1 MATPL
6 PAVPPPPGPAPVDTP
21 PPPESRDPLA
31 DRANAAALDATLSKG
46 RAALFDAT
54 LDRPIP
60 SRMQPPAPNA
70 PSSPGAARRRFA
82 RKMEALDARRDRA
95 AFAHEV
101 AKRQGA
107 ARVATAQEFEDVR
120 KRSRARTQAALRA
133 QRAEAVARNR
143 QLLADLEAAE
153 AKADAALSG
162 KSTAAVAL
170 RNAAK
175 GVFVAAAEFGPVWN
189 YCERPSSTFTPSS
202 RRVYVGRPKFEF
214 HTGSDPKSSSRS
226 GASAWKSW
234 KH

>member
-6 PAVPPPPGPAPVDTP
+6 PAVPPPPGPAPDATP
-21 PPPESRDPLA
+21 PPAEPERDPLA

-46 RAALFDAT
+46 RNALFDAT

-60 SRMQPPAPNA
+60 SRMQPVSREAPA
-70 PSSPGAARRRFA
+70 SPGAARRRFA

-133 QRAEAVARNR
+133 QRAEAVLRRA
-143 QLLADLEAAE
+143 
-153 AKADAALSG
+153 G
-162 KSTAAVAL
+162 ITFHAL
-170 RNAAK
+170 RRLD
-175 GVFVAAAEFGPVWN
+175 GVEA
-189 YCERPSSTFTPSS
+189 
-202 RRVYVGRPKFEF
+202 
-214 HTGSDPKSSSRS
+214 H
-226 GASAWKSW
+226 
-234 KH
+234 

>member
-6 PAVPPPPGPAPVDTP
+6 PAVPPPPGQAPDATP
-21 PPPESRDPLA
+21 PPPDPRDPLA
-31 DRANAAALDATLSKG
+31 DRANAAALEATLSKG

-60 SRMQPPAPNA
+60 SRMQPPLPNA
-70 PSSPGAARRRFA
+70 PASPGAARRRFA

-133 QRAEAVARNR
+133 QRAEAVSSC
-143 QLLADLEAAE
+143 ADV
-153 AKADAALSG
+153 
-162 KSTAAVAL
+162 TFHAL
-170 RNAAK
+170 RLLD
-175 GVFVAAAEFGPVWN
+175 GVEA
-189 YCERPSSTFTPSS
+189 
-202 RRVYVGRPKFEF
+202 
-214 HTGSDPKSSSRS
+214 H
-226 GASAWKSW
+226 
-234 KH
+234 

>member
-6 PAVPPPPGPAPVDTP
+6 PAVPPPPGPMSPAE
-21 PPPESRDPLA
+21 PERDPLA

-46 RAALFDAT
+46 RNALFDAT

-133 QRAEAVARNR
+133 QRAEAVLRCADITFSRVASARWRGGSLICLTGLAEPAAPRRLGSGRGQGRRCFVR
-143 QLLADLEAAE
+143 QEHGRRRAAE
-153 AKADAALSG
+153 RG
-162 KSTAAVAL
+162 EGRL
-170 RNAAK
+170 RRGR
-175 GVFVAAAEFGPVWN
+175 GVWTCVELLRETFVNVHAIEQT
-189 YCERPSSTFTPSS
+189 RL
-202 RRVYVGRPKFEF
+202 R
-214 HTGSDPKSSSRS
+214 GSPEV
-226 GASAWKSW
+226 
-234 KH
+234 